1 MKRKGLNTVKRILC
15 VILSLAIAV
24 NVCSYND
31 VYTVNAA
38 EKTFPLAMAK
48 NLAMT
53 NSKSCRKL
61 RVQISMKKAK
71 YAESVKKLT
80 LKRKN
85 QSTFRWSPLLSFKFP
100 ETPDLVDEFE
110 YAYKPL
116 SIQSEID
123 KLKHELSDAK
133 YAVYE
138 EVTNLYVNIYTLQE
152 KIAFDEKRLE
162 TINDEISSNEAKVV
176 LGLASQSDVD
186 SMKKS
191 QKKLNDKL
199 ASEKRD
205 FENKKKDMK
214 ALTKLD
220 VTTGYK
226 FENPYIDISISRAN
240 LDDIKQHTLENDNG
254 LYEAKI
260 TKDYN
265 LTALNTSYKIMKNW
279 YGSKMSTIDSFVSQ
293 ARAGQ
298 EIDEEAFKNAYDKF
312 MSDADAPWDK
322 EFKLWL
328 IFFTLRFPFEY
339 LKGERSGT
347 RYIENEPYMLYTS
360 CLEYVS
366 SIEEEKNTR
375 IALEKNV
382 DSGFENIVTT
392 RNAYLSLVDEVSDA
406 KKACEKAE
414 YLNSTGKL
422 SYEDYQTEKENYENV
437 EIDMLDALDLYTQT
451 LTSYDR
457 LTCGAITNY
466 LKGTGVQLDTAVGGD
481 SYLVPEVYEGAYY
494 YIKTRVSDDMFE
506 LNIHIPE
513 DFSINITDFELWCD
527 DQRIGERTPID
538 SKISHLTISKEVIN
552 KVFIR
557 LYDNEKVVDD
567 CEINPME
574 YSGELNITGGYRLE
588 TQEVVTLGTYSVRT
602 DEVIGKTIIRLN
614 PDEKHKIA
622 YFVIKDSNGT
632 GLFMNQKIPIG
643 EDFEY
648 LSFLGNDLESVKLEL
663 LDEGE
668 NKIFDAY
675 FDTSAYE
682 IKKEP

>member
-214 ALTKLD
+214 TLTKLD

-466 LKGTGVQLDTAVGGD
+466 LKGTGVQLDTA
-481 SYLVPEVYEGAYY
+481 
-494 YIKTRVSDDMFE
+494 
-506 LNIHIPE
+506 
-513 DFSINITDFELWCD
+513 
-527 DQRIGERTPID
+527 
-538 SKISHLTISKEVIN
+538 
-552 KVFIR
+552 
-557 LYDNEKVVDD
+557 
-567 CEINPME
+567 
-574 YSGELNITGGYRLE
+574 
-588 TQEVVTLGTYSVRT
+588 
-602 DEVIGKTIIRLN
+602 
-614 PDEKHKIA
+614 
-622 YFVIKDSNGT
+622 
-632 GLFMNQKIPIG
+632 
-643 EDFEY
+643 
-648 LSFLGNDLESVKLEL
+648 
-663 LDEGE
+663 
-668 NKIFDAY
+668 
-675 FDTSAYE
+675 
-682 IKKEP
+682 